1 MDGYS
6 VLCLLLAGGGVLFGL
21 IQWLRARRQ
30 LAQMDR
36 MLDRALEGQFQE
48 TTFDESAPSAL
59 EAKLARFLNGSAAS
73 ARGLAE
79 ERGKIAA
86 LIADISHQTKTPIAA
101 LLLYSSLLAESPLP
115 PEQREQARAV
125 QAQAEKL
132 RFLIETLVKS
142 SRLDSGI
149 LVLTPALHPV
159 APLLEEA
166 AAQYAGAAAEKNISL
181 TVQPAQG
188 SARFDQKWTAE
199 ALGNV
204 VDNAVKY
211 TPPGGAVTLSAVFY
225 ELFCCIQVSDTG
237 PGVPEG
243 EQARIFGRFY
253 RGEEVR
259 DQEGLGLGLFLTRSI
274 LTREGGYV
282 KLSSKS
288 GKGSTF
294 SLYLPLFVK
303 KPAQNKIRLRQGGG
317 ARGGGSPPRVGSN
330 APETLLC
337 KVSGKRSADFCAA
350 VRCKSNGIFAG
361 CRKSPGTFPTACGA
375 ATVGV
380 FRKCRGVTAAGRGR
394 PPGPSWPP
402 RRTGPAGRSGWGTP
416 SGR

>member
-1 MDGYS
+1 MMDGFS
-6 VLCLLLAGGGVLFGL
+6 VFCLLLAGSGVLFGL
-21 IQWLRARRQ
+21 VQRLRARRQ
-30 LAQMDR
+30 LAQMNR

-159 APLLEEA
+159 DPLLEEA

-211 TPPGGAVTLSAVFY
+211 TPPGGSVALSAVFY
-225 ELFCCIQVSDTG
+225 ELFCCLLHPGVRHRPRRPRGGAGPHLRPLLPGRGGAG
-237 PGVPEG
+237 PGGVRTGALSHPEHPHPG
-243 EQARIFGRFY
+243 G
-253 RGEEVR
+253 
-259 DQEGLGLGLFLTRSI
+259 GLCEAVLQI
-274 LTREGGYV
+274 REGQH
-282 KLSSKS
+282 L
-288 GKGSTF
+288 
-294 SLYLPLFVK
+294 LPL
-303 KPAQNKIRLRQGGG
+303 PA
-317 ARGGGSPPRVGSN
+317 
-330 APETLLC
+330 
-337 KVSGKRSADFCAA
+337 SGINS
-350 VRCKSNGIFAG
+350 
-361 CRKSPGTFPTACGA
+361 
-375 ATVGV
+375 
-380 FRKCRGVTAAGRGR
+380 
-394 PPGPSWPP
+394 
-402 RRTGPAGRSGWGTP
+402 GPAG
-416 SGR
+416 